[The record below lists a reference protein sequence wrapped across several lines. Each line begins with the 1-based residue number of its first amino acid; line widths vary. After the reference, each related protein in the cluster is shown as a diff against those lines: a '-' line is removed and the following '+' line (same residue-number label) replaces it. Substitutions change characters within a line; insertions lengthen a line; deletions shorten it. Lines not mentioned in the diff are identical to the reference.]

1 MKTTFFISPA
11 LLIAGLLLSGCDGL
25 DDPGNNNTYYSD
37 FEGTYQFFT
46 DTEFGTCTIPT
57 GSAGITMRVSSEGDV
72 TSDSKINRETGE
84 TMKLSGRVRS
94 SGSIDGDFNYSFHGH
109 TGTFDGVITTEEC
122 DDPDENGL
130 IEHVSG
136 VGDWVDY
143 QSGKSDCDGSWF
155 VCIVNHRIRN

>member
-25 DDPGNNNTYYSD
+25 DDPGNNSITPSD

-57 GSAGITMRVSSEGDV
+57 GSNGMTMIVSNAGDV
-72 TSDSKINRETGE
+72 TSKSKINRETGE
-84 TMKLSGRVRS
+84 TMKLSGRVGS
-94 SGSIDGDFNYSFHGH
+94 SGSINGNFNFSFAGH

-122 DDPDENGL
+122 DDPDEDGFIKN
-130 IEHVSG
+130 VSG

-143 QSGKSDCDGSWF
+143 HNGDSDCDGSWF
-155 VCIVNHRIRN
+155 VCIVNHRVRN